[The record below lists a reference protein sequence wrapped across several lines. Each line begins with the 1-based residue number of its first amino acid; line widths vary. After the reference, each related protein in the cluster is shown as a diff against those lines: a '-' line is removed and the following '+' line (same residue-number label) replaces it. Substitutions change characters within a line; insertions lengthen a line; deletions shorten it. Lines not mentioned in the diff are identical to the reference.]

1 MKNLIIIPARAGS
14 KEIKNKN
21 LKIIKNKFLV
31 DYSIE
36 FAQKIIKEFKSFDL
50 VLSTDSKKI
59 LSRNQKNKYRYIR
72 PKKLASDKSLV
83 TDALIHCINWYEK
96 EIDKVEN
103 VLMLNPT
110 SPLRLMTDFKSIFK
124 KFTKN
129 IERPIVSVIKMKEHP
144 SECIQ
149 INNGSWNYLKKPPE
163 TYIGRQSYSGKY
175 YFIDGSFY
183 MINKKTLFKTKSFFI
198 QGTVFH
204 KLKNNILLDIDTKED
219 IKYLRNII

>member
-36 FAQKIIKEFKSFDL
+36 FAQKIMKEFNSFDL

-59 LSRNQKNKYRYIR
+59 LSRNKKNKYKYIR
-72 PKKLASDKSLV
+72 PKRLASDKSLV
-83 TDALIHCINWYEK
+83 TDALIHCVNWYEK
-96 EIDKVEN
+96 EIDKVDN
-103 VLMLNPT
+103 ILMLSPT
-110 SPLRLMTDFKSIFK
+110 SPLRLMCDFKSIFK
-124 KFTKN
+124 KFKSN

-149 INNGSWNYLKKPPE
+149 INNGCWNYLKKPPE
-163 TYIGRQSYSGKY
+163 KYYGRQSYFGKY

-183 MINKKTLFKTKSFFI
+183 MINKKTLIKNKSFFI
-198 QGTVFH
+198 SETVFH
-204 KLKNNILLDIDTKED
+204 KLKNNTLLDIDTKED
-219 IKYLRNII
+219 LKYLRNII

>member
-21 LKIIKNKFLV
+21 LKIIKNKLLV

-59 LSRNQKNKYRYIR
+59 LSRNKKNKYRYIR

-124 KFTKN
+124 KFKKN
-129 IERPIVSVIKMKEHP
+129 TERPIVSVIKMKEHP

-149 INNGSWNYLKKPPE
+149 INNGSWNYLKNLHKHILADNLILVNIILLME
-163 TYIGRQSYSGKY
+163 V
-175 YFIDGSFY
+175 FIL
-183 MINKKTLFKTKSFFI
+183 INKKTLFKNKSFFI
-198 QGTVFH
+198 DRTVFH
-204 KLKNNILLDIDTKED
+204 KLKNNTLLDIDTKED

>member
-21 LKIIKNKFLV
+21 LKIIKGKFLV

-36 FAQKIIKEFKSFDL
+36 FAQKIIKEFKNFDL

-59 LSRNQKNKYRYIR
+59 FSRNKKNKYRYIR

-103 VLMLNPT
+103 ILMLNPT

-124 KFTKN
+124 KFKKN

-149 INNGSWNYLKKPPE
+149 IYNGSWDYLKKPPE
-163 TYIGRQSYSGKY
+163 KYSGRQSYSGEF

-183 MINKKTLFKTKSFFI
+183 MINKKTLIKNKSFFI
-198 QGTVFH
+198 KGTVFH
-204 KLKNNILLDIDTKED
+204 KLKNNTLLDIDTKED